1 MLRELRIR
9 NFAVI
14 ESVAVE
20 FRPGLNV
27 LTGETGAGKS
37 MLIDAIL
44 LVLGGRAQTD
54 VIRSDADA
62 ATLEAVFDVE
72 PRGAVVAALDEAG
85 LALDDG
91 LLVARRELGRSGRH
105 RAFVNDAAVSVGLL
119 ERLGDH
125 LVEVHGQ
132 HEHQRLLEPA
142 RQLELLDRFADT
154 EELRERVAGLVA
166 TFRAARAEAER
177 MRAAE
182 RDRAQREDLLRFQ
195 LSELDGARLRPGE
208 EEELRQERRRRQHAD
223 KLTAGLADVAAL
235 LDDDRDSA
243 TARLHRVARVL
254 GDLARLDPAFA
265 APIEPLD
272 AAQAQLEEVR
282 AAVRG
287 LRDSV
292 TLEPG
297 RLEGIDERLDALTR
311 LKRKYGDTEEAMLKF
326 RDEVAAELDRLAR
339 HEEILAAEERRL
351 GELHAELAQAA
362 TALSERRR
370 AAAERLA
377 PAVERELRALGMER
391 SVFRIGV
398 ERAELEAVSPRG
410 LDPLEP
416 PGRHG
421 LELRP
426 LHPDPEY
433 GALHSERPQL
443 SLHGRSQALRRSPPP
458 LGERGGRLGQLGME
472 LAQPPLLR
480 GEDLLVA
487 REAVELGGDLVAELE
502 HRLLGVAVLPLEAR
516 EGVEPLVDPLESAR
530 LERHRVSEPPD
541 RRPHL
546 LELRLGR
553 VERLDGRGERGVET
567 RQVAEDPRHAV
578 EPCRRG
584 VAIVVQ
590 ERRDV
595 GEPRSELVGVLTP
608 PPLLPEFLL
617 LARAQTRAV
626 ELGELEAQEIL
637 ALGAVALGGTH
648 PLRLGARGAERRHE
662 ARHALPE
669 LLRVGEAVQELELAG
684 GLKQA
689 LVLVLAMHLDE
700 VVAEAFEEPDADSRV
715 VDEGAVAARAT
726 ELAPRHQE
734 TVVEREPRLIERR
747 DDGAAR
753 LDVEDRLERRGVG
766 VASGHVSLGA
776 PAED

>member
-1 MLRELRIR
+1 MLRERRIR
-9 NFAVI
+9 NFAAI
-14 ESVAVE
+14 QSGAVE
-20 FRPGLNV
+20 FRRGLNV

-105 RAFVNDAAVSVGLL
+105 RAFVNDAAVTVGLL

-243 TARLHRVARVL
+243 TARLHRAARVL

-265 APIEPLD
+265 TPIEPLD
-272 AAQAQLEEVR
+272 AARAQLEEVR

-297 RLEGIDERLDALTR
+297 RLEGIDERLDVLTR

-326 RDEVAAELDRLAR
+326 RDEVAAELDRFAR
-339 HEEILAAEERRL
+339 HEEIK
-351 GELHAELAQAA
+351 
-362 TALSERRR
+362 
-370 AAAERLA
+370 
-377 PAVERELRALGMER
+377 
-391 SVFRIGV
+391 
-398 ERAELEAVSPRG
+398 
-410 LDPLEP
+410 
-416 PGRHG
+416 
-421 LELRP
+421 
-426 LHPDPEY
+426 
-433 GALHSERPQL
+433 
-443 SLHGRSQALRRSPPP
+443 
-458 LGERGGRLGQLGME
+458 
-472 LAQPPLLR
+472 
-480 GEDLLVA
+480 
-487 REAVELGGDLVAELE
+487 LGGDLVAELE

-530 LERHRVSEPPD
+530 LERHRVAEPPD

-567 RQVAEDPRHAV
+567 RQVAEDPRRAV

-608 PPLLPEFLL
+608 PPLLPEFLF
-617 LARAQTRAV
+617 LARTQTRAV

-648 PLRLGARGAERRHE
+648 PLRLGARGSERRHE

-700 VVAEAFEEPDADSRV
+700 VVAEAFEEPDGDSRV

-726 ELAPRHQE
+726 ELPPRHQK